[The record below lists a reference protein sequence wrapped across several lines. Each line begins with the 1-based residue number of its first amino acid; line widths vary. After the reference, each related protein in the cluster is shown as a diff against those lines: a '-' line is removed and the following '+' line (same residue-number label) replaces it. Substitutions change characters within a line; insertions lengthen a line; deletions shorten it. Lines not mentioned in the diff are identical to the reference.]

1 MITKINTDIPT
12 SVNKDIINNLYRATD
27 WFFGSD
33 KILNINI
40 NNKDAGF
47 TLNTTMNNHDILNTY
62 AKVIYTMVEKDTFMK
77 FKKIDR
83 IYWNWYHPGSDM
95 KFHEDDLQDNK
106 FSIIYNLHD
115 NDGGTEFKINNEVKF
130 YKSEESTALLF
141 PSKIEHRGVSPTKDL
156 NRFSLN
162 ILIEI

>member
-1 MITKINTDIPT
+1 MITKINTNVPT
-12 SVNKDIINNLYRATD
+12 SINKDIINNLYRATD

-40 NNKDAGF
+40 SNKDAGF

-62 AKVIYTMVEKDTFMK
+62 AKVIYTMIEK
-77 FKKIDR
+77 
-83 IYWNWYHPGSDM
+83 
-95 KFHEDDLQDNK
+95 DNK

-115 NDGGTEFKINNEVKF
+115 NDGGTEFKINNEIKF

>member
-1 MITKINTDIPT
+1 MSYKYGYVRFDGDKLTSIYIYPNGYEINDSWY
-12 SVNKDIINNLYRATD
+12 SVL
-27 WFFGSD
+27 
-33 KILNINI
+33 
-40 NNKDAGF
+40 
-47 TLNTTMNNHDILNTY
+47 
-62 AKVIYTMVEKDTFMK
+62 
-77 FKKIDR
+77 FK
-83 IYWNWYHPGSDM
+83 Y
-95 KFHEDDLQDNK
+95 DLQDNK